1 MILKTRIEVREED
14 LSKLTE
20 AEREKYEAK
29 KAYLKDDFEPD
40 EHVLVSRK
48 IDAVIDT
55 YDNVM
60 YVDGGDGTVV
70 LKPLLSNDLIT
81 TEDGGMYLYPTVVFE
96 GTILKI
102 YRELKNDRKQLNKTL

>member
-29 KAYLKDDFEPD
+29 RDVLGDNFTPD

-55 YDNVM
+55 YDNVI

-81 TEDGGMYLYPTVVFE
+81 TEDGGAYLYPTVVFE
-96 GTILKI
+96 GTIPKI
-102 YRELKNDRKQLNKTL
+102 YRELKNDRKQLNN

>member
-20 AEREKYEAK
+20 AERDKYEAK
-29 KAYLKDDFEPD
+29 RDVLGDKFTPDDELF
-40 EHVLVSRK
+40 VSK
-48 IDAVIDT
+48 MIDAVIDT

-70 LKPLLSNDLIT
+70 LKPLLSSDLIT
-81 TEDGGMYLYPTVVFE
+81 TEDGGGMYLYPTVVFE
-96 GTILKI
+96 GTINKI
-102 YRELKNDRKQLNKTL
+102 YRELKNDRKQSNNN